1 MLTFKANCIITFIY
15 TKEYTKNI
23 LIKIMSLSFTILYL
37 FYIPQYRILDE
48 DKDAKETKEQEAH
61 QEQQVVD
68 GE

>member
-1 MLTFKANCIITFIY
+1 MA
-15 TKEYTKNI
+15 
-23 LIKIMSLSFTILYL
+23 LYL
-37 FYIPQYRILDE
+37 FYTPQYRILDE